1 MTGRTSYRGVDD
13 AQRSQRAMF
22 LERGPIYVDWPSGI
36 WTCEKRASSR
46 CYRCSTYLIVYFCMT
61 RTRSQ
66 HASRG
71 WFEDVMLE
79 NAGKRGECVRWSV
92 AIKTGVMFSSAKR
105 YVRDAETDLC
115 KKKTPCLVVA
125 SWLRSGLRH
134 MSLLLGGEDMSPFFR
149 SHWHVASIS
158 K

>member
-1 MTGRTSYRGVDD
+1 
-13 AQRSQRAMF
+13 
-22 LERGPIYVDWPSGI
+22 
-36 WTCEKRASSR
+36 
-46 CYRCSTYLIVYFCMT
+46 MT